1 MDTTGMTS
9 PKIDILSQGSD
20 LAQLLLHTVPVRGEE
35 ARLLES
41 MPKHGAAAIAAD
53 EWLNDNTAW
62 VAANPAAWQRVDFNW
77 EF

>member
-1 MDTTGMTS
+1 MDTTGVT
-9 PKIDILSQGSD
+9 GD

-35 ARLLES
+35 KRLLDS
-41 MPKHGAAAIAAD
+41 MPRTIATD
-53 EWLNDNTAW
+53 QWLDDNTAW